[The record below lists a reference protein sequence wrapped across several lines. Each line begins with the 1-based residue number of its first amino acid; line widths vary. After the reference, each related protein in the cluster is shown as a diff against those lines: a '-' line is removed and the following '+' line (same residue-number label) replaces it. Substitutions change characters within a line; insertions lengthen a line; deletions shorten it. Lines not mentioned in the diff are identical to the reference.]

1 MWFTSHHVLKKFRKY
16 IFLDNLELNFYF
28 YLWFLSHQLTSLCKD
43 QIDQMSLIV
52 SLFLSVWFTFKML
65 WEINVKMSLF
75 ILPLY
80 LLFVLLAYWSW
91 QTCFTASQM
100 RKRHKLRDFH
110 HGSRPF
116 RSSLPVQT
124 VTGSLVLLIILRLLN
139 HRFEKQWNVNFLG
152 YIILWFT
159 VHLG

>member
-1 MWFTSHHVLKKFRKY
+1 
-16 IFLDNLELNFYF
+16 
-28 YLWFLSHQLTSLCKD
+28 
-43 QIDQMSLIV
+43 MSLIV
-52 SLFLSVWFTFKML
+52 SLFLSVWFTIKML
-65 WEINVKMSLF
+65 WEINVKISLF

-80 LLFVLLAYWSW
+80 LLFVLLAYRSW
-91 QTCFTASQM
+91 QICFTASQM

-124 VTGSLVLLIILRLLN
+124 VTGSLALLIILRLLN
-139 HRFEKQWNVNFLG
+139 HRLEKQWNVNFLG

-159 VHLG
+159 VHLSKASSAFWNKTWWNVNLIDLFESREIHRIMFFS

>member
-1 MWFTSHHVLKKFRKY
+1 
-16 IFLDNLELNFYF
+16 
-28 YLWFLSHQLTSLCKD
+28 
-43 QIDQMSLIV
+43 MSLIV
-52 SLFLSVWFTFKML
+52 SLFLSVWFTIKML
-65 WEINVKMSLF
+65 WEINVKISLF

-80 LLFVLLAYWSW
+80 LLFVLLAYRSW

-124 VTGSLVLLIILRLLN
+124 VTGSLALLIILRLLN
-139 HRFEKQWNVNFLG
+139 HRLEKQWNVNFLG

-159 VHLG
+159 VHLSKASSAFWNKTWWNVNLIDLFESREIHRIMFFS